1 MLQRPLSSWGSGLCL
16 FYDGFMSKRVFGLI
30 GYPLGHSFS
39 KRYFSEKFDREGILD
54 AVYELFPIVS
64 IEEFP
69 GLVANQPALCGL
81 NVTIPYKELV
91 LPFLEELSPE
101 AEAIGAVN
109 CVQINSRGKKTGF
122 NTDVIGFK
130 ESLQSHPFVP
140 EAALV
145 FGTGGAAKAVC
156 FALRQ
161 LGIPFLT
168 VSRNPLG
175 ESISWEDVGA
185 YLKNNQHR
193 SLLLVN
199 TTPLGMFPDT
209 EGCPPV
215 PFEWLGRQH
224 FVYDLIYNPEETVL
238 LRRARLAGCTV
249 KNGLEMLY
257 RQAEAAWQIWQV

>member
-16 FYDGFMSKRVFGLI
+16 FYDAFMSMCVFGLI

-54 AVYELFPIVS
+54 AVYELFPLAS
-64 IEEFP
+64 ISEFP
-69 GLVANQPALCGL
+69 GLLAGQPALRGL

-109 CVQINSRGKKTGF
+109 CIRIDSSGTKKGF
-122 NTDVIGFK
+122 NTDVIGFR
-130 ESLQSHPFVP
+130 ESLQSHPLVV

-156 FALRQ
+156 FALLQ
-161 LGIPFLT
+161 LGIPFQQ
-168 VSRNPLG
+168 VSRNPVGGSL
-175 ESISWEDVGA
+175 SWEELGD
-185 YLKNNQHR
+185 YLKRNQQR
-193 SLLLVN
+193 PLLLVN